1 MYQYSKEQM
10 KADQRHSKKLT
21 SIIKGVSV
29 VYLAWWALFQSKNP
43 NYEQA
48 NNSNYPDQELT
59 NELNQYA
66 QENGFN
72 RKQPANNDELLDYAA
87 LLFTS
92 VAADKVVSYTRTQL
106 LKDKTFTAEQGA
118 KMYKLVDNE
127 LKDDIIDVPYFG
139 HVWSTDIWTHQ
150 AALRSDLLMIMR
162 QSLLKQE
169 NPMSS
174 VADIRDKYHVF
185 NYQSER
191 ILRTEGARIS
201 AEQQKNDIIKAGYE
215 KMQWVSSAGACNI
228 CIDLD
233 GNVFPARNFGEGKY
247 AIPKHPNCRCSV
259 VAYDN

>member
-1 MYQYSKEQM
+1 MTLRQEMYEYSKEQI
-10 KADQRHSKKLT
+10 KADQRHSKKLN
-21 SIIKGVSV
+21 SIVKKVSV
-29 VYLAWWALFQSKNP
+29 AYLAWWALFQSKNP
-43 NYEQA
+43 DYEQA

-92 VAADKVVSYTRTQL
+92 VLADRVINYTRTQL
-106 LKDKTFTAEQGA
+106 LKDKTLTAEQGA
-118 KMYKLVDNE
+118 KMYELASNE

-150 AALRSDLLMIMR
+150 AALRSDLLAIMR

-174 VADIRDKYHVF
+174 VKYIRDKYNVF

-191 ILRTEGARIS
+191 ILRTEGARVS
-201 AEQQKNDIIKAGYE
+201 AEQQKHDIINAGYD
-215 KMQWVSSAGACNI
+215 KMQWVASAGACRI

-233 GNVFPARNFGEGKY
+233 GKVFPA
-247 AIPKHPNCRCSV
+247 
-259 VAYDN
+259 

>member
-1 MYQYSKEQM
+1 MYQYSKEQI

-21 SIIKGVSV
+21 SIVKSVSV

-43 NYEQA
+43 DYEQA
-48 NNSNYPDQELT
+48 NNSNYPDTELM
-59 NELNQYA
+59 NELNTYA
-66 QENGFN
+66 DDNGFN
-72 RKQPANNDELLDYAA
+72 RKQPANNDELIDYAT

-92 VAADKVVSYTRTQL
+92 VLADKVINYTRTQL

-118 KMYKLVDNE
+118 KMYDLVNNE
-127 LKDDIIDVPYFG
+127 LQDDIIDRTYFG
-139 HVWSTDIWTHQ
+139 NVWSTDIWTHQ
-150 AALRSDLLMIMR
+150 AALRSDLLTVMR

-201 AEQQKNDIIKAGYE
+201 GLQQASDIRNADIK
-215 KMQWVSSAGACNI
+215 KMEWVSSAGACRI
-228 CIDLD
+228 CRELD
-233 GNVFPARNFGEGKY
+233 GDIFQSSEFNNSKY
-247 AIPKHPNCRCSV
+247 QLPKHPSCRCSITG
-259 VAYDN
+259 VAE